1 MKIKIVLGLKEVST
15 VQISN
20 PIDLLLGFDP
30 NYLLLTISSINFQI
44 SNNSNDIKIIQYLYL
59 LDQLTI
65 RTYTHLSTIL
75 RHSDKTKSHSYT
87 IFNEK
92 TNDNFFKLIFSNY
105 SLLRNNKNEKIL
117 LDDFITVYLKLNET
131 TFGTEGTD
139 FTSFSK
145 EYYNEYT
152 QIMFYSKIYELDK
165 PKRITFQILKMK
177 CLLNYFY
184 INHKELLNEFYKEKG
199 ISNPD
204 IWLSTLI
211 SSIKNENKSESN
223 LFKLDEEDMIKSYF
237 REITIN
243 HLLDKEISTYDLM
256 YYSIFSINDTFM
268 ILNWNYL
275 FHSFYHKINYELF
288 LKYKRQIRPKF
299 DFPNYKSIIST
310 EVSEKL
316 IFRYVIKKLIKSKPS
331 ITELIFESKL
341 QGFPDCYLRV
351 GNQVFIFEFKDYLP
365 PPSFLESYKYDD
377 VYNYINEN
385 FLEKKGIAQ
394 LEKFIKKISD
404 ISDFDL
410 KLKKNIKKIE
420 IYPILVVSEDLFS
433 LPALENILT
442 KELQKSLEN
451 KDYKSINKLVV
462 LNINEMID
470 FFLQNNRDDFFKL
483 IVKYSRSKNKKRK
496 SNSLLTT
503 YPDFKYDFLMN
514 AQRKDFVDIF
524 IDFPITDSPNFGE

>member
-1 MKIKIVLGLKEVST
+1 MRIKIILGLKEFYT
-15 VQISN
+15 KQISN
-20 PIDLLLGFDP
+20 PIDLLLGYDP
-30 NYLLLTISSINFQI
+30 DYLLLTISNINFQI
-44 SNNSNDIKIIQYLYL
+44 NKHSNDIKIIQSIYI

-75 RHSDKTKSHSYT
+75 KYSEKNKSHSCI

-92 TNDNFFKLIFSNY
+92 TNNNFFKLIFSNY
-105 SLLRNNKNEKIL
+105 SLLKSNKNEKLL
-117 LDDFITVYLKLNET
+117 LDDFITIYLKLNET
-131 TFGTEGTD
+131 TFGSEGTD
-139 FTSFSK
+139 FTSFSR
-145 EYYNEYT
+145 EYYNEYA
-152 QIMFYSKIYELDK
+152 QIIFYSKIYELDR

-184 INHKELLNEFYKEKG
+184 INYKEILNEFYKEKG

-223 LFKLDEEDMIKSYF
+223 LFKLDEGDMITSYF
-237 REITIN
+237 KEITIN
-243 HLLDKEISTYDLM
+243 HLLNKKINTDHLM
-256 YYSIFSINDTFM
+256 YHSIFNINDSVM

-275 FHSFYHKINYELF
+275 FHSFYHRINYELF
-288 LKYKRQIRPKF
+288 SKYKKQIRPDF
-299 DFPNYKSIIST
+299 DFHNYKSIIST

-316 IFRYVIKKLIKSKPS
+316 IFRYVVKKLIKSKPS
-331 ITELIFESKL
+331 ITEVIFESKL
-341 QGFPDCYLRV
+341 QGFPDCYLRI

-377 VYNYINEN
+377 VYKYINEN

-394 LEKFIKKISD
+394 LEKFIKNSN
-404 ISDFDL
+404 ISDFDS
-410 KLKKNIKKIE
+410 KLENNRKKLE
-420 IYPILVVSEDLFS
+420 IFPILVVSEDLFS
-433 LPALENILT
+433 LPALENIFT
-442 KELQKSLEN
+442 KELHKRLEN

-470 FFLQNNRDDFFKL
+470 FFIHNNRDDFFKL

-503 YPDFKYDFLMN
+503 YPDFKYDFLIN
-514 AQRKDFVDIF
+514 AQRKDFEDIF
-524 IDFPITDSPNFGE
+524 IDFPITDFPDFGE